1 MKTEGR
7 FFCVGCGVVELSGT
21 LKTHGRL
28 KMFDAHVNTAVTAT
42 QDYLKS
48 IGRDYS
54 FERCAAMFRN
64 AAHVWS
70 DETVLETESCQSD
83 YE

>member
-1 MKTEGR
+1 
-7 FFCVGCGVVELSGT
+7 
-21 LKTHGRL
+21 
-28 KMFDAHVNTAVTAT
+28 MFDAHVNTAVTAT

-70 DETVLETESCQSD
+70 EVEWLEEQAD
-83 YE
+83 RAEYDRMVEM